1 MQMLAPRIS
10 ACGWAVCDC
19 LGRILVAL
27 GDVML
32 TKQLRKHGEKWCW
45 LVFWGAGI
53 SDVMRGNEDK
63 WLGLM

>member
-19 LGRILVAL
+19 LGRGRILVAR

-32 TKQLRKHGEKWCW
+32 TKLHREKRCW
-45 LVFWGAGI
+45 LVFWAVSHVTGG
-53 SDVMRGNEDK
+53 DEDK
-63 WLGLM
+63 WLVLM